1 LIIRLGLRCVAGVP
15 ATVLN
20 GSLDW
25 GYILKSF
32 LFLPAYSEQG
42 GLHPLLAVGW
52 TLNFEMFFYV
62 VFALALWLRVP
73 PLPFVSLLFA
83 GLSVAALFRQ
93 PDWPALAFWMN
104 TILLEFVAG
113 MAIARMC
120 MTGVRV
126 SPAVAAAMTA
136 TGFAGLLWPWGVVPD
151 MMRVLTWGIPAAL
164 IVAGVA
170 QLEPLLQGRV
180 PTQLMRLGD
189 SSYALYLFHPMIAPA
204 APALLAKV
212 AFPNAPLSIL
222 LSTALAIAA
231 ALVVYR
237 YGERCVTE
245 MLKATLDDLKR
256 RRPERAGAVDRTTA

>member
-1 LIIRLGLRCVAGVP
+1 MIIRLGLRCVAGVP